1 MGISKVTFA
10 AATCSWIDP
19 ATGLPEY
26 DKVRVSWG
34 STTRSFLTGNNGY
47 RFCNFM
53 EASVELDTVKQLIVS
68 PPVFSPAS
76 KMYRGPSYMHIP
88 SHAFDVKREIFFEPN
103 AVRFT
108 QLTGA
113 RTVSPELLGTAGGL
127 VGGMAV
133 GAAAGTW
140 VFPVIGTTIGAIA
153 VGAIGAFSGELV
165 MRQGVIG
172 AIARRL
178 STDKGRE
185 LIAFPPIW
193 SKIQIRIYKD
203 GRTEGQLLQHSIF
216 PSLTFFRQRGET
228 FERVATSRTEAF
240 YNATKTDQLP
250 EWQSDGWGPLEG
262 NSTPGPCAGN
272 PWGLRKGVTGGT
284 DVLPNSV
291 PSK

>member
-1 MGISKVTFA
+1 MAISKVTFA

-19 ATGLPEY
+19 ATGLPEN
-26 DKVRVSWG
+26 DKARVTWG
-34 STTRSFLTGNNGY
+34 STTRSFLTGNAGY

-53 EASVELDTVKQLIVS
+53 EASVEIDTVKRLIVS

-76 KMYRGPSYMHIP
+76 KMYRGPSYGRIA

-113 RTVSPELLGTAGGL
+113 RTVSPELLGTAGGFF
-127 VGGMAV
+127 VGMGA
-133 GAAAGTW
+133 GAAVGTW

-153 VGAIGAFSGELV
+153 GTAIGAFSGEV
-165 MRQGVIG
+165 VTRQGV
-172 AIARRL
+172 
-178 STDKGRE
+178 
-185 LIAFPPIW
+185 AFPPIW

-228 FERVATSRTEAF
+228 FERVDTSRTEAF

-250 EWQSDGWGPLEG
+250 EWQREGWGPLGG
-262 NSTPGPCAGN
+262 NSTPGPTAGN

-291 PSK
+291 PSN